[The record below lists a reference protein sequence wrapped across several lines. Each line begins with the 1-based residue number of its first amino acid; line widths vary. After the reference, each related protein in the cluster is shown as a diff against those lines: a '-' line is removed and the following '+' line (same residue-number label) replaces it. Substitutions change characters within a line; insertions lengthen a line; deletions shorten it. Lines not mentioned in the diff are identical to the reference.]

1 MRTDLTSPATDVA
14 AGTGAV
20 LAISKPSSAPKIQ
33 EQKTHAPTRATQ
45 ERPIQSR
52 PAQESAQPAASSV
65 RVAISIDEDRNTI
78 YRFLDQRTGVLIRQI
93 PPEEV
98 LRVMRNI
105 NEMLQAS
112 EQKVKVDA

>member
-1 MRTDLTSPATDVA
+1 MRTELTSPVTDIATP
-14 AGTGAV
+14 TGAPSPI
-20 LAISKPSSAPKIQ
+20 AKPHPAAKLQ
-33 EQKTHAPTRATQ
+33 EQ
-45 ERPIQSR
+45 QSHVQAKPVQDK
-52 PAQESAQPAASSV
+52 PARTAVPSV
-65 RVAISIDEDRNTI
+65 AVAISIDEDRNTI
-78 YRFLDQRTGVLIRQI
+78 YRFLDQRTGVLIRQV

>member
-1 MRTDLTSPATDVA
+1 MRTDLTSPVTDVSTQ
-14 AGTGAV
+14 TGAA
-20 LAISKPSSAPKIQ
+20 LPIPKPSPAPKPLEGKIQ
-33 EQKTHAPTRATQ
+33 AQATL
-45 ERPIQSR
+45 
-52 PAQESAQPAASSV
+52 AQEKHAQSASSSV
-65 RVAISIDEDRNTI
+65 AVAISIDQDRNTI
-78 YRFLDQRTGVLIRQI
+78 YRFLDQRTGVLIRQV

>member
-1 MRTDLTSPATDVA
+1 MRTELTSPVTDVA
-14 AGTGAV
+14 TPTGAPSPI
-20 LAISKPSSAPKIQ
+20 AKPHPAPKLQ
-33 EQKTHAPTRATQ
+33 EQ
-45 ERPIQSR
+45 QSHVQAKPVQDKPAR
-52 PAQESAQPAASSV
+52 PAAPSV
-65 RVAISIDEDRNTI
+65 AVAISIDEDRNTI
-78 YRFLDQRTGVLIRQI
+78 YRFLDQRTGVLIRQV

>member
-1 MRTDLTSPATDVA
+1 MRTELTSPVTDVA
-14 AGTGAV
+14 IHTGASSP
-20 LAISKPSSAPKIQ
+20 ISKPSSAPKLH
-33 EQKTHAPTRATQ
+33 EQKTQAHAKPVQ
-45 ERPIQSR
+45 DKP
-52 PAQESAQPAASSV
+52 AQPAAPSV
-65 RVAISIDEDRNTI
+65 AVAISIDEDRNTI
-78 YRFLDQRTGVLIRQI
+78 YRFLDQRTGVLIRQV